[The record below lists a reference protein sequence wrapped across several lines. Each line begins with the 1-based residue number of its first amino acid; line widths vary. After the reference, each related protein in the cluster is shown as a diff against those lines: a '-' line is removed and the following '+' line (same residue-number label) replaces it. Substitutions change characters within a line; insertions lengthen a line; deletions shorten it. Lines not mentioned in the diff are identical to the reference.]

1 MGADIHSFGGV
12 TLVCDDDEQFQA
24 HARLGAISVDVLR
37 LASLATGTAGA
48 SGAAS
53 TSVAAPAAPAPLS

>member
-48 SGAAS
+48 AS

>member
-1 MGADIHSFGGV
+1 MGADINSFGGV

-37 LASLATGTAGA
+37 LASLATGTTGA

>member
-1 MGADIHSFGGV
+1 MGADINSVGGV
-12 TLVCDDDEQFQA
+12 TLVCDDNEQFQA
-24 HARLGAISVDVLR
+24 HARLWAISVDVLR

-53 TSVAAPAAPAPLS
+53 TSVAAHAAPAPLS